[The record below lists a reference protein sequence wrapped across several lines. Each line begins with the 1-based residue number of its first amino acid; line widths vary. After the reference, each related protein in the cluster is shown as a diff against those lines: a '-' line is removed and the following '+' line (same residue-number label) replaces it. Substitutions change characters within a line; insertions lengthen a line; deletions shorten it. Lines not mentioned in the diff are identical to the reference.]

1 MKWIRSTKY
10 DIRICK
16 CGRIHT
22 IPYEKIDKAL
32 NDNKNIMKKIKENLF
47 NRFACILYAI
57 AAVLSAI
64 YGLVYGPFYVHFID
78 GLTIMGALYFMIAVI
93 LWGQKGKIIDMN
105 SIRLKRFSQ
114 HSQDAFNENEHYGY
128 YKEKN
133 KFIYPSLL
141 VLLIA
146 FILASLY

>member
-1 MKWIRSTKY
+1 MLVR
-10 DIRICK
+10 
-16 CGRIHT
+16 
-22 IPYEKIDKAL
+22 
-32 NDNKNIMKKIKENLF
+32 
-47 NRFACILYAI
+47 
-57 AAVLSAI
+57 AV

-78 GLTIMGALYFMIAVI
+78 GLTIMGVLYFMIAVI

>member
-1 MKWIRSTKY
+1 
-10 DIRICK
+10 
-16 CGRIHT
+16 
-22 IPYEKIDKAL
+22 
-32 NDNKNIMKKIKENLF
+32 MKKIKEKLF

-78 GLTIMGALYFMIAVI
+78 GLTIIGAFYFMIAVI

>member
-1 MKWIRSTKY
+1 
-10 DIRICK
+10 
-16 CGRIHT
+16 
-22 IPYEKIDKAL
+22 
-32 NDNKNIMKKIKENLF
+32 MKKIKEKLF

-57 AAVLSAI
+57 AAVLSAV
-64 YGLVYGPFYVHFID
+64 YGLVY
-78 GLTIMGALYFMIAVI
+78 AVI
-93 LWGQKGKIIDMN
+93 LWGQKGKMIDMN

-133 KFIYPSLL
+133 KFICPSLL

>member
-1 MKWIRSTKY
+1 
-10 DIRICK
+10 
-16 CGRIHT
+16 
-22 IPYEKIDKAL
+22 
-32 NDNKNIMKKIKENLF
+32 MKKIKEKLF
-47 NRFACILYAI
+47 NHFVNHFACILYAI
-57 AAVLSAI
+57 AAVLSAV

-78 GLTIMGALYFMIAVI
+78 GLTIMGVLYFMIAVI